1 MVSTACCD
9 APFSHPAPPVM
20 EGWFCTLE
28 STAAEPCSACL
39 TRRALQGQY
48 ILSAP
53 YCQLSPSQ
61 LRCREALQNLP
72 KPSQL
77 WPALPLGSLH
87 FHTASALAF
96 SAYSL
101 LRFNLSSSSPLP
113 RVCSPLPFYCDISLG
128 NPKSW
133 AKLPCPGGRP
143 GIRPGL
149 AAWRQPGVLP
159 TSSPEH
165 RRLEELPP
173 STGRE
178 QPALLCS
185 SSCAERMAV
194 L

>member
-101 LRFNLSSSSPLP
+101 LHFNLSSSSPLP
-113 RVCSPLPFYCDISLG
+113 RVCSPLPIVLLRYK
-128 NPKSW
+128 P
-133 AKLPCPGGRP
+133 
-143 GIRPGL
+143 
-149 AAWRQPGVLP
+149 RQPQVVGQTSLP
-159 TSSPEH
+159 
-165 RRLEELPP
+165 RRKTRDSARPRSVEAAGGAAHLLAGASAPRGAPP
-173 STGRE
+173 FNR
-178 QPALLCS
+178 
-185 SSCAERMAV
+185 
-194 L
+194 